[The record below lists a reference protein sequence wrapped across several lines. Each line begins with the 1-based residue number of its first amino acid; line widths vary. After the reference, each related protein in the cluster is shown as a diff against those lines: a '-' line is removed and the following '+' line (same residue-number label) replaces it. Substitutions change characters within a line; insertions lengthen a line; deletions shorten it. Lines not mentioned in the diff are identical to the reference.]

1 MNKLKFLGGIIMKKK
16 VLALVLSTVMAVT
29 SLIGCGSSTTDSS
42 TTESTTETTETATEE
57 ATEEVATEEVD
68 SSEEAYKVAMICDS
82 SISDGGWGAACY
94 NAMVAAADEYGFETQ
109 YTDGI
114 TTADFASSMRS
125 YCDLGF
131 NLIFAPGNQY
141 TDAVNEVAADYPDVD
156 FALLNGTVETSNI
169 VSILPDATQIGYMAG
184 ALAGLMTKTNSV
196 GFIGGME
203 LDTTKAKL
211 ASYEAAVKA
220 VNPDAQVY
228 SAYAGS
234 FSDTAKGKEIAS
246 TMISTNDVDVMF
258 GDASAVDSG
267 AREVLAD
274 FEEKYDIGQPSDLL
288 ATQESEVVICS
299 VVTDNATMLGL
310 CMQDVKDGA
319 FGNKTIYGDLSNGAL
334 SVGTFSSAVPADVQE
349 EYLAIIETI
358 KDGSFIE

>member
-1 MNKLKFLGGIIMKKK
+1 MRKKL
-16 VLALVLSTVMAVT
+16 LALVLTTALVVT
-29 SLIGCGSSTTDSS
+29 GLAGCGASTSKTS
-42 TTESTTETTETATEE
+42 TETTETTTETATTE
-57 ATEEVATEEVD
+57 AATTEAATTETATTD
-68 SSEEAYKVAMICDS
+68 SEKTYKVAMICDS

-94 NAMVAAADEYGFETQ
+94 NAMVAAAEEYGFETQ

-114 TTADFASSMRS
+114 STADFSSSMRS
-125 YCDLGF
+125 YCDIGF
-131 NLIFAPGNQY
+131 DLIFAPGNQY
-141 TDAVNEVAADYPDVD
+141 TDAVNEVAKDYPDVK
-156 FALLNGTVETSNI
+156 FALLNGTVETDNI

-184 ALAGLMTKTNSV
+184 ALAGLMTKSNSI

-211 ASYEAAVKA
+211 SCYEAAAKA
-220 VNPDAQVY
+220 VNPSVEVY

-246 TMISTNDVDVMF
+246 SMISMNNVDVMF

-267 AREVLAD
+267 AREVLA
-274 FEEKYDIGQPSDLL
+274 ESEGKYDIGQPSDLL
-288 ATQESEVVICS
+288 ATQESDVIICS

-310 CMQDVKDGA
+310 CMNDVKEGT

-334 SVGTFSSAVPADVQE
+334 SVGTFSSAVPADVQAK
-349 EYLAIIETI
+349 YLEIVETI
-358 KDGSFIE
+358 KDGTFIK